1 MPETSPTRLRILL
14 ADDHVLVRQ
23 GLRKIL
29 EAQPDW
35 EIVAEASDGRE
46 AVQQALA
53 LEPDVVVLDIGMPLL
68 NGIEAT
74 RQIAR
79 RSPNINIL
87 ILSMHAQE
95 AYITQVMKAGA
106 RGYLLKDSA
115 DTDLIHAVVAVASG
129 KSFFSPAVAK
139 VMLDDYVRHL
149 SDKGIVDRFETL
161 SEREREIFQLIA
173 EAHSNKE
180 IAEMLSVSPATVE
193 THRAHIL
200 QKLDVHNTAEL
211 VLYAVRRGTVS

>member
-1 MPETSPTRLRILL
+1 MRKLRILL
-14 ADDHVLVRQ
+14 GDDHTLVRQ

-29 EAQPDW
+29 EECADW
-35 EIVAEASDGRE
+35 EVVAETSDGRE
-46 AVQQALA
+46 AVRQALA
-53 LEPDVVVLDIGMPLL
+53 LKPDVAILDIGMPMM

-74 RQIAR
+74 RQIVR
-79 RSPNINIL
+79 RSDTIRVL
-87 ILSMHAQE
+87 ILSMHSNE
-95 AYITQVMKAGA
+95 AYIIQALKAGA

-115 DTDLIHAVVAVASG
+115 DVDLVRAVASVAAG
-129 KSFFSPAVAK
+129 KSFFSPAVSK

-149 SDKGIVDRFETL
+149 SDKGIVDRYESL

-173 EAHSNKE
+173 EGHSNKE
-180 IAEMLSVSPATVE
+180 IADLLSVSPATVE

-211 VLYAVRRGTVS
+211 VLYAVRRGIVS